1 MAPHRSHPSAALPP
15 CQAPAGAGGRAGRG
29 LRARCCSPSLAGN
42 LLCPFLFYLGCS
54 WGCWCMPA
62 CPEFAAWPLLG
73 GLLCVCAGAAAWFP
87 RFLAGPRVNVK
98 VDFAPKQDS
107 VFLLVAIVFI
117 LRCSCAKNLCD
128 GERNTHHDVKGLTY
142 LQPVST
148 VPQLP
153 AAQHPSLAGYRP
165 YCSIYHRRFLTR
177 AYI

>member
-1 MAPHRSHPSAALPP
+1 MQRS
-15 CQAPAGAGGRAGRG
+15 
-29 LRARCCSPSLAGN
+29 
-42 LLCPFLFYLGCS
+42 
-54 WGCWCMPA
+54 
-62 CPEFAAWPLLG
+62 
-73 GLLCVCAGAAAWFP
+73 AGAAARFP

-117 LRCSCAKNLCD
+117 LRCSCVKNLCD